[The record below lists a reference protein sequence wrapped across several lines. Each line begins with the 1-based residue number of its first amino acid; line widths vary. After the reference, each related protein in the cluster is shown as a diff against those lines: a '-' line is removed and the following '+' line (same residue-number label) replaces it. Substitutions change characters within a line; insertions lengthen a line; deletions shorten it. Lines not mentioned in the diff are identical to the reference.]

1 LWTAQRL
8 LVDTA
13 AVLVIAVEAPSR
25 WLPLSPSPAGE
36 AAALFGDAAAAC
48 LLTAQPLR
56 ANTFRLRDIVLGT
69 DGTAGPLL
77 RVEKGSGH
85 GAELHMDGIALA
97 HRAIRTMA
105 DTVRQMCARHGLRVD
120 QLAAI
125 IAHGGNGRMP
135 ALLARRLALPCQRV
149 YSEAARTGNLG
160 SASLPAAWTACDLAA
175 SHPVIWTAVGAGLQW
190 GAALFDV
197 QA

>member
-1 LWTAQRL
+1 RHL
-8 LVDTA
+8 LVNTA

-25 WLPLSPSPAGE
+25 WLSLSPSPAGE

-48 LLTAQPLR
+48 LLTAQPQS
-56 ANTFRLRDIVLGT
+56 ANALHLNNIVLGT

-77 RVEKGSGH
+77 RVEMESGR

-97 HRAIRTMA
+97 HRAIRLMA
-105 DTVRQMCARHGLRVD
+105 ETVQQLCGRHGLTVD

-135 ALLARRLALPCQRV
+135 ALLARRLSLPCQRV
-149 YSEAARTGNLG
+149 YSETARTG
-160 SASLPAAWTACDLAA
+160 
-175 SHPVIWTAVGAGLQW
+175 
-190 GAALFDV
+190 
-197 QA
+197 